1 MAIDRTGISSLDA
14 GASDITYTG
23 NEGPKSPE
31 QQLMASADPMLVE
44 EYQKYVFEMEE
55 MGQTPISFRE
65 FVQQIMSGMADG
77 GIARLGYA
85 NGQLVQPGPG
95 RPGYQGWH
103 PGIVAEEREDR
114 ERAREEMRGPIG
126 RPDPRPPGGGD
137 RDMTYTE
144 PPGGGPPI
152 VLNPPGIPNV
162 LLEEGQEG
170 YDAKANIDLLKKL
183 KIYQTLAEDK
193 DKYEGELSDLD
204 ELYSGEFGEKY
215 GPYDTTDI
223 PSHPDYIWKQDVPD
237 FGFIETDQG
246 RDYENWKRK
255 EQLKEAIL
263 AHDFSDVLESFDEEK
278 KAEAVAA
285 PISVPVPSHISGG
298 RDRGNDQAAADVA
311 GDSWDYS
318 PFNKGGRVGYGK
330 GGIVDLLK

>member
-1 MAIDRTGISSLDA
+1 MIDTSPYKTTPDVPIDTDALEIMEDVNQDIETSAETKAKLD
-14 GASDITYTG
+14 D
-23 NEGPKSPE
+23 
-31 QQLMASADPMLVE
+31 V
-44 EYQKYVFEMEE
+44 
-55 MGQTPISFRE
+55 
-65 FVQQIMSGMADG
+65 
-77 GIARLGYA
+77 
-85 NGQLVQPGPG
+85 
-95 RPGYQGWH
+95 
-103 PGIVAEEREDR
+103 
-114 ERAREEMRGPIG
+114 
-126 RPDPRPPGGGD
+126 
-137 RDMTYTE
+137 
-144 PPGGGPPI
+144 
-152 VLNPPGIPNV
+152 
-162 LLEEGQEG
+162 
-170 YDAKANIDLLKKL
+170 
-183 KIYQTLAEDK
+183 
-193 DKYEGELSDLD
+193 YEGELSKLD
-204 ELYSGEFGEKY
+204 EAYETYLKEYA
-215 GPYDTTDI
+215 PYDTIDI

-255 EQLKEAIL
+255 EQLEEAIL